1 RVHEAEPGQTLTSGS
16 DAGNL
21 PPLCDIFIVEEGAA
35 DQAQVLDALSTTPDP
50 EVGADILL
58 RCIEKAVVGGGP
70 PRLETLVEQLAHH
83 LLVSPV
89 EAVPEAVRLY
99 LVDLSPEELPHYVG
113 EHLSSACNRAAVGLL
128 PSDTSRKLRDLLP
141 PMVVYAAL
149 QNERLVRFPEAQT
162 LTHVYRRKNLSSLLE
177 LKSSEASPFSEGWT
191 ARLLQRRS
199 EEASQSAGG
208 PASPQQAVPAQ
219 HLRGFNHQPASSPPR
234 RSVSRERGEFASGR
248 STVPSGPTLPSH
260 GSRVTLRPNP
270 DAISNGDRRAA
281 SRDADKASSAFKGGP
296 FKGVDD
302 ERGLSGFWR
311 QVESLV
317 VRRGWELGGPEHYF
331 LLTNLVPEYTLE
343 EAVGRK
349 NPVTLADFS
358 TSVAEIRSAL
368 ADECGGHFEVEKL
381 LAEPTGRSNQESL
394 TSYIGRLDEWA
405 RRCAL
410 AGAPLG
416 DGHVIR
422 AFREGVNDESCKEAS
437 YEYPGRWPQFRSKA
451 LTRAARADA
460 DRLAKSGGRSST
472 PSSSSRGAPHS
483 SRSTPS
489 SK

>member
-1 RVHEAEPGQTLTSGS
+1 MASSMSRVHEAEPGQILTSGS
-16 DAGNL
+16 DAGTL
-21 PPLCDIFIVEEGAA
+21 PPLCDIFVIEEGAA
-35 DQAQVLDALSTTPDP
+35 DQSQVLDALSTTPDP
-50 EVGADILL
+50 EVGADIIL

-70 PRLETLVEQLAHH
+70 PRLEALVEQLAHH

-89 EAVPEAVRLY
+89 EVVPEAVRLY
-99 LVDLSPEELPHYVG
+99 LVDLSPEELPKYVE
-113 EHLSSACNRAAVGLL
+113 EHLGWACNRAAVGLL
-128 PSDTSRKLRDLLP
+128 PTETSQKLLDLLP

-149 QNERLVRFPEAQT
+149 QNERLAHFPEAQT
-162 LTHVYRRKNLSSLLE
+162 LTPLYRRKNLSSLLE

-191 ARLLQRRS
+191 ARLFQRRS
-199 EEASQSAGG
+199 KVSRQTAGG
-208 PASPQQAVPAQ
+208 PASLQQAAPAQ
-219 HLRGFNHQPASSPPR
+219 HFHGFNHRSTSSPPR
-234 RSVSRERGEFASGR
+234 RSVSRERGEISSGR
-248 STVPSGPTLPSH
+248 SPGALNLTPPSH

-270 DAISNGDRRAA
+270 DAISNGDRRVA

-317 VRRGWELGGPEHYF
+317 VRRGWQIGGPEHYF

-349 NPVTLADFS
+349 NPVTLVDFS
-358 TSVAEIRSAL
+358 TSVADIRSAL
-368 ADECGGHFEVEKL
+368 AEECGGHFEVEKL
-381 LAEPTGRSNQESL
+381 LSEPTARSNQETL

-422 AFREGVNDESCKEAS
+422 RSVRE
-437 YEYPGRWPQFRSKA
+437 
-451 LTRAARADA
+451 
-460 DRLAKSGGRSST
+460 
-472 PSSSSRGAPHS
+472 
-483 SRSTPS
+483 
-489 SK
+489 